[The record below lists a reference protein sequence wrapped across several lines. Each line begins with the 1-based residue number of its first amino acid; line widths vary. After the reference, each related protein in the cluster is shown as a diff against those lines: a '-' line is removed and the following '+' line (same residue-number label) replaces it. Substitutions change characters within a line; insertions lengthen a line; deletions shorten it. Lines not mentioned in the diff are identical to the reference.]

1 MFKLLISSLT
11 ITLLLI
17 GCGTPRIDASSDEKI
32 KDSIQ
37 KIKSSLP
44 IEKQKEFEEALQFII
59 FSQINLKD
67 ILIMKQNEINFT
79 NDIKII
85 LNNKSADEVIQEA
98 TRMHDIKV
106 KEEKKINE
114 ARIKEERKMALSK
127 IKDLEEKKI
136 NAKKSEELLKNIEI
150 LSLSFEQKTIPYS
163 NFREPIIKIKI
174 KNSTEKVISRIYFEG
189 TVKSLGRE
197 IPWIKESFNYSVP
210 GGFESGEIVNWSLSP
225 NMFSKWGNIETPK
238 DAILEVKVQQI
249 DGADE
254 KEIAS
259 IRTFTKEDE
268 KELQALKSK
277 YN

>member
-17 GCGTPRIDASSDEKI
+17 GCATPRIDTSSDEKM

-37 KIKSSLP
+37 KVKESLP

-67 ILIMKQNEINFT
+67 LLTMKQNESNFT
-79 NDIKII
+79 RDIKII

-98 TRMHDIKV
+98 TKIHDIKI
-106 KEEKKINE
+106 EEEN
-114 ARIKEERKMALSK
+114 KMALTK

-136 NAKKSEELLKNIEI
+136 NAEKSEELLKNIEI
-150 LSLSFEQKTIPYS
+150 LSASFEQKNIPYS
-163 NFREPIIKIKI
+163 NFREPIIELKI
-174 KNSTEKVISRIYFEG
+174 KNSTGKAISKIYFEG

-197 IPWIKESFNYSVP
+197 IPWIKESFNYLIP
-210 GGFESGEIVNWSLSP
+210 GGFESGEIANWSLSP

-249 DGADE
+249 YGADE
-254 KEIAS
+254 KEIVS
-259 IRTFTKEDE
+259 IRDFTKKDE
-268 KELQALKSK
+268 KELQDLKSK